1 MRAIAGLP
9 NPSQAEETTITVI
22 VPLAIYRKMV
32 YHALLAAPP
41 NQSRSNWKETGGFLL
56 GKWLPKGDVL
66 LTDLVSVSSGSSVFV
81 SITDPQAVQAIP
93 WDRVTSGEPIVGWWH
108 THPGLRIFMSTTDQ
122 NTQIAYQRQ
131 NSNTVALVMDPAEIT
146 AKNPGMRGFQVK
158 DGAIPKS
165 LEVTLNFENVTDFQE
180 VKQAVLYELAVP
192 AIPIMEPASVENEA
206 LVLEIPQ
213 SVRVGE
219 EFTFAVF
226 LKSIE
231 EPKAGLTHVQYSLE
245 LDKLDLCSRLLTSF
259 HKHQVA
265 EEGLLALIRIVAP
278 SPGIAKVSLAEI
290 SLQNQQGE
298 EISLRPLQHVLTAY

>member
-1 MRAIAGLP
+1 MI
-9 NPSQAEETTITVI
+9 I
-22 VPLAIYRKMV
+22 PLAIYRKMV

-81 SITDPQAVQAIP
+81 SITDPQAMQSIP

-122 NTQIAYQRQ
+122 KTQIAYQRQ

-158 DGAIPKS
+158 DGIIPKS
-165 LEVTLNFENVTDFQE
+165 LEVTLNFENILDFQE
-180 VKQAVLYELAVP
+180 IRQTVSHGLAAP
-192 AIPIMEPASVENEA
+192 RIPTMEPALVENEA
-206 LVLEIPQ
+206 LMLEIPQ
-213 SVRVGE
+213 SVHVGK

-231 EPKAGLTHVQYSLE
+231 EPKVGLTHVQYSLE
-245 LDKLDLCSRLLTSF
+245 LDKLDLCSRLISSL
-259 HKHQVA
+259 HRHQVA

-278 SPGIAKVSLAEI
+278 SPGTARVSLIGI
-290 SLQNQQGE
+290 SLQNQWGE
-298 EISLRPLQHVLTAY
+298 EISLMPLQHVLTAFEGK